1 MAQPHY
7 IHTRQRHAALIEHPS
22 FHPSKNWSSQFNRRI
37 APKTEQMLRL
47 CLRSLGGF
55 ALTVCLLFWLHLLF
69 A

>member
-1 MAQPHY
+1 MAQQHY
-7 IHTRQRHAALIEHPS
+7 IHTRQLHSALIEHPS
-22 FHPSKNWSSQFNRRI
+22 FHTGKNSGSQFNRAI
-37 APKTEQMLRL
+37 APKTEQTIRL